1 MELFRKKSLG
11 MFQHNLAQSSLKKG
25 LNAIDITLLGL
36 GIIIGTGIFVLTGV
50 VAADY
55 AGPGIMLSFILAG
68 ITCAFVALA
77 YSELAAALP
86 VAGSGYTY
94 TYSTLGEIVAW
105 LVGWGLI
112 LEYSVGSATVAV
124 GWSAYL
130 SGLLK
135 SRVNKI
141 LVFIKVAAIFI
152 FLFLA
157 APSVEPVNWVPVL
170 PFGWHGVSAG
180 TAVIFFSY
188 IGFDCIATAAEETN
202 NPNRDMPIGIIAS
215 LLICTLLYIAVS
227 AVLTGVVPYS
237 DLNNA
242 EPVAYVLR
250 LVRLGAGRY
259 RRALRPFDRYFS
271 LSLCAKPC
279 FLCHEP

>member
-112 LEYSVGSATVAV
+112 LEYSVGSATV
-124 GWSAYL
+124 
-130 SGLLK
+130 
-135 SRVNKI
+135 
-141 LVFIKVAAIFI
+141 VF
-152 FLFLA
+152 
-157 APSVEPVNWVPVL
+157 S
-170 PFGWHGVSAG
+170 
-180 TAVIFFSY
+180 
-188 IGFDCIATAAEETN
+188 C
-202 NPNRDMPIGIIAS
+202 R
-215 LLICTLLYIAVS
+215 
-227 AVLTGVVPYS
+227 
-237 DLNNA
+237 
-242 EPVAYVLR
+242 R
-250 LVRLGAGRY
+250 L
-259 RRALRPFDRYFS
+259 
-271 LSLCAKPC
+271 
-279 FLCHEP
+279 